1 MRWLGGFCERR
12 SATQRCLVRYR
23 EAEGRVRLRA
33 RPEPARNASFADGL
47 RSMEI
52 IEAVV
57 KSAESDGAAVAVPAP
72 TS

>member
-1 MRWLGGFCERR
+1 MENAL
-12 SATQRCLVRYR
+12 
-23 EAEGRVRLRA
+23 
-33 RPEPARNASFADGL
+33 PRNASFADGL

-57 KSAESDGAAVAVPAP
+57 KSAQDGAAVAVPAP